1 MFVSVLVVPRE
12 TSVIQIEI
20 NAELY
25 LAPGLGEWTI
35 GDNGKLDKK
44 VKKAHD
50 RPVPVQNNELDA
62 ELSHYDRE
70 QKDLPERISDNRNAR
85 VLFPADE
92 LPEIAIVKTGCS
104 GILATEQLSKCN

>member
-1 MFVSVLVVPRE
+1 MSILIVPRE
-12 TSVIQIEI
+12 TGVIQIEI

-25 LAPGLGEWTI
+25 LTLGLGECTM

-50 RPVPVQNNELDA
+50 RPVPVQNDELDA

-70 QKDLPERISDNRNAR
+70 QKDLPEKISDNRNAS

-104 GILATEQLSKCN
+104 AILAIEQLSKCN